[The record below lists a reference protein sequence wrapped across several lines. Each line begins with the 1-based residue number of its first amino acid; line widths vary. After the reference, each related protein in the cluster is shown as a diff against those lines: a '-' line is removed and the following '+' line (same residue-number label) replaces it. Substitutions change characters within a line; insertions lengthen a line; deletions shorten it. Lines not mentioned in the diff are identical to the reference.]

1 MSKISSCTIWF
12 TYLQFTSEDLPVLLI
27 VSFCQTMTEKHEINS
42 ELSSRTLGVH
52 AIKGFWMVDLFFL
65 GSPLFQCFSWSV
77 LLLRDRQWEYFG
89 FPFLVFLKLVK
100 IHRLWPCLL
109 QLVSGSSHHRTS
121 LLVRCGSFWPKYTAF
136 MVTLSTFYYLSYWV
150 LDVYLGMFRHWSFI
164 RRIVIIKHGKMNPLD
179 QWYRFPSVCIAK

>member
-1 MSKISSCTIWF
+1 MYYLIHLFTIYLWRPSSVAHCLI
-12 TYLQFTSEDLPVLLI
+12 LPDHDWKAWNKFRVI
-27 VSFCQTMTEKHEINS
+27 FQDSWSPCS
-42 ELSSRTLGVH
+42 
-52 AIKGFWMVDLFFL
+52 KGFWMVDLFFL

-77 LLLRDRQWEYFG
+77 FLLRDRQWEYFG